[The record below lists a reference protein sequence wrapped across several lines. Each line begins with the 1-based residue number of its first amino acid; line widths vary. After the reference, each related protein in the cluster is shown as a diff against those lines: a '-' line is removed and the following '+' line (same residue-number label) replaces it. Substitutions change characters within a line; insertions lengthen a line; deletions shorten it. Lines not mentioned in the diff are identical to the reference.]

1 MSQPDV
7 PQPVAQQSPAT
18 KLVAALELP
27 NPSSR
32 LQAAQIAGTR
42 PDPSYIPVL
51 IEQCRTEP
59 DFYVRD
65 MLTWAL
71 INHDRKVVVRQLL
84 PQLDS
89 AIWQA
94 RSQALHTLSKIADPD
109 TWPAITRAHL
119 TDPLD
124 EVARTAWRAAAKVVP
139 DDEKTAL
146 AEVFATQFG
155 RGDRNVQLSLSR
167 AFADLGPD
175 VVNPVIGRARTTGT
189 TKARTHAIAT
199 ERLIANPDE
208 GFDTALAEADR
219 AVALRGAPMVDDA
232 ADGSGGADAAQGGG
246 ADGANPSH

>member
-1 MSQPDV
+1 MSQQDV
-7 PQPVAQQSPAT
+7 PPPTQPTPAT
-18 KLVAALELP
+18 KLVAAFESP

-71 INHDRKVVVRQLL
+71 INHDRKVVIDQLL

-89 AIWQA
+89 AVWQA

-167 AFADLGPD
+167 AFAELGPD
-175 VVNPVIGRARTTGT
+175 AVTPVIDRARTTGS

-219 AVALRGAPMVDDA
+219 TVALRGAPLVDD
-232 ADGSGGADAAQGGG
+232 G
-246 ADGANPSH
+246 ADGTPDDSAPDGGANPTR